1 MIKERERITYKYS
14 RAFKLKVVGE
24 IESGRLTKNQAKEL
38 YGIKGGSTLT
48 CWIKKMGK
56 DHLLNKIVRIEL
68 KNEPSIIKQLE
79 KEKQALERALSQAHL
94 KLLAYES
101 LIEVADEELG
111 TELKKNLELKL
122 SNEPKPEE
130 KKKRR
135 QK

>member
-1 MIKERERITYKYS
+1 MIKERERITYEYS
-14 RAFKLKVVGE
+14 RPFKLKVVGE

-68 KNEPSIIKQLE
+68 KNEPSRIKQLE

>member
-1 MIKERERITYKYS
+1 
-14 RAFKLKVVGE
+14 
-24 IESGRLTKNQAKEL
+24 
-38 YGIKGGSTLT
+38 
-48 CWIKKMGK
+48 MGK
-56 DHLLNKIVRIEL
+56 DNFFNKIVKIEL
-68 KNEPSIIKQLE
+68 KNEPSRIKQLE

>member
-1 MIKERERITYKYS
+1 MLKEKEKITYKYS

-24 IESGRLTKNQAKEL
+24 IESGRITKNQARKL
-38 YGIKGGSTLT
+38 YGIKGGSTIYY
-48 CWIKKMGK
+48 WIKTMGK
-56 DHLLNKIVRIEL
+56 NHLINKTVRIEL
-68 KNEPSIIKQLE
+68 KNEPSRIKQLE
-79 KEKQALERALSQAHL
+79 KEKQALESALSKAHL

-111 TELKKNLELKL
+111 TELKKNLESKL
-122 SNEPKPEE
+122 SNEPKPKG